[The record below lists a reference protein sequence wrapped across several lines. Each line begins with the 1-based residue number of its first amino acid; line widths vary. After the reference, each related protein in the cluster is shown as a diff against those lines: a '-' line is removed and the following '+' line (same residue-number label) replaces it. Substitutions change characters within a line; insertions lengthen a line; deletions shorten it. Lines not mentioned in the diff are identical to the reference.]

1 MVAEKATGYAEEVH
15 KLAAA
20 LRNGNRPLAAGQ
32 RSLLAVHL
40 APVVAVHR
48 RILYGSENHLWD
60 LVSGAMGE
68 GWHELQS
75 AALGLGGEGFER
87 TCAAAL
93 GLYGLA
99 GRGGLT
105 RARWAAGERW

>member
-1 MVAEKATGYAEEVH
+1 M
-15 KLAAA
+15 AAV
-20 LRNGNRPLAAGQ
+20 Q

-40 APVVAVHR
+40 APVLAVHR
-48 RILYGSENHLWD
+48 RILYGSKNRLWD
-60 LVSGAMGE
+60 LVSDAMGE
-68 GWHELQS
+68 GWRELQS

-99 GRGGLT
+99 AEEVSPLLDGRQGAVVE
-105 RARWAAGERW
+105 RARRLAQSASL